1 VPLLKKQTPEEK
13 EAERQRKEAERQR
26 KEAEQRQQAQEK
38 EQRTA
43 AQAEQQR
50 LQQEQQAA
58 AAEAVR
64 QHVASLAKYEYKVLT
79 LSSAIWSSA
88 GKFDKGGLEGTLN
101 EHAAEGWRVIE
112 IAMSGKIEKAFSA
125 DRNDIY
131 IVFERLAAPA
141 RRED

>member
-13 EAERQRKEAERQR
+13 EAEQQRKD
-26 KEAEQRQQAQEK
+26 AEQREQAQEK
-38 EQRTA
+38 EQRAA
-43 AQAEQQR
+43 AQAEEQR

-64 QHVASLAKYEYKVLT
+64 QHVTSLAKYEYKVLT

-131 IVFERLAAPA
+131 IVFERPAAPTLAAE
-141 RRED
+141 R